1 MGISKVH
8 PGCSLLFRV
17 RCARKGAPASWPAG
31 SIERGQRKK
40 NPVVPRGTWRLRI
53 SIIAGI
59 KARASFLAFRFLS
72 FLYPGLPFLVL
83 LLKVLFRHIIGT
95 NARVPHGPMRASTAT
110 TFASLSCGHNTL
122 SLVRF
127 SSCFSASFC
136 FSAPYPPRPLLPAP
150 SLSVRFL
157 TASIN
162 EHLPARN
169 MEL

>member
-59 KARASFLAFRFLS
+59 KARASFLGRVPLS
-72 FLYPGLPFLVL
+72 FLPLPGPTLPRSSLKGPFSAHNRDERARAPRTHAGLNRDNFCLTFLWPQHALSSPFLL
-83 LLKVLFRHIIGT
+83 LLLRFLLLLR
-95 NARVPHGPMRASTAT
+95 SLSSS
-110 TFASLSCGHNTL
+110 ASLTCS
-122 SLVRF
+122 F
-127 SSCFSASFC
+127 SFC
-136 FSAPYPPRPLLPAP
+136 TFSHSKYQ
-150 SLSVRFL
+150 
-157 TASIN
+157 
-162 EHLPARN
+162 
-169 MEL
+169 